1 MRGSIKDYSLACGR
15 KMASSFFRNIWSG
28 LTSQNQLDGIGK
40 NLGDLIERA
49 KTMSKEL
56 EELSAKVAA
65 NNSLIGSA
73 VALINGISARIAA
86 AADDPVAL
94 KGLSDELAAKDVE
107 LATAI
112 AANTPVAAPAAPEP
126 APAPAPASVAPT
138 APEPA
143 TAPVAAPEP
152 APVPTP
158 EAAPVVPPVDPN
170 APQG

>member
-1 MRGSIKDYSLACGR
+1 
-15 KMASSFFRNIWSG
+15 MASSFFRNIWSG

-40 NLGDLIERA
+40 NLGELIEKA

-112 AANTPVAAPAAPEP
+112 AANTPVAAPEPAPAPVAVPEP
-126 APAPAPASVAPT
+126 APAPVA
-138 APEPA
+138 APEPV

-152 APVPTP
+152 VTAP
-158 EAAPVVPPVDPN
+158 EAAPVVPPVNPDVVS
-170 APQG
+170 